1 MDKRNLLIT
10 VAVVGGAT
18 AVISSLP
25 LINLLN
31 CLLCAWVWVGGA
43 AGVWFY
49 QRQTKT
55 TVTSAQG
62 AGIGALTGL
71 AAALIGVLIGFLFSG
86 LGLGIMSMTQSGA
99 GQDLIDT
106 LVAAGVVQG
115 LGLVITIVLYPAFG
129 ALGGVIGQSIFKK
142 VS

>member
-1 MDKRNLLIT
+1 MDNKSLVVT

-18 AVISSLP
+18 AIISSLP
-25 LINLLN
+25 LVNFLN
-31 CLLCAWVWVGGA
+31 CVLCAWVWAGGA

-49 QRQTKT
+49 QRQAKT

-71 AAALIGVLIGFLFSG
+71 VAALLGAILGFLFN
-86 LGLGIMSMTQSGA
+86 GLGIGLMTFADSGA
-99 GQDLIDT
+99 SQDLFGS
-106 LVAAGVVQG
+106 LLGVGILQG
-115 LGLVITIVLYPAFG
+115 LGLLFTIVLYPAFG

-142 VS
+142 S